1 MPGDMTPMSMI
12 PSLSRPLE
20 KHELD
25 ILPPVTG
32 LLDNLIEIAS
42 AARPGIDAATYAD
55 ALRKLADDS
64 NALAD
69 AITIMLF
76 PPPTL
81 RVVDSR
87 TVANDAG

>member
-1 MPGDMTPMSMI
+1 MSMI

-25 ILPPVTG
+25 ILPPIKG

-42 AARPGIDAATYAD
+42 TARPGIDAATYAD
-55 ALRKLADDS
+55 ALRKLAEDA

-69 AITIMLF
+69 AVTVMLF

-87 TVANDAG
+87 TVANDPG